1 MVLALWRI
9 VVHAFL
15 VRQRMLAR
23 IELKAAKQATLE
35 MKRPANHAQSCWN
48 HHRTH
53 TYTYGVIE
61 IHIQIYREIKRMRH
75 SHIGPNRTAPYPST
89 L

>member
-53 TYTYGVIE
+53 TYTYGVIVV
-61 IHIQIYREIKRMRH
+61 HIQI
-75 SHIGPNRTAPYPST
+75 
-89 L
+89 